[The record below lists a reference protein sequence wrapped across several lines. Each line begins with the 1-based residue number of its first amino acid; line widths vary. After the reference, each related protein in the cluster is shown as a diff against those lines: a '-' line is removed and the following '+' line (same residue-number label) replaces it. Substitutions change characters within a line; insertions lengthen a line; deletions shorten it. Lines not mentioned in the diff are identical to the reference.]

1 MAANKLEELMERV
14 RHWPNERQEDAAE
27 VLLEMERQDASG
39 YQLTDAQAQE
49 IARLQ
54 AEIRDGS
61 ATFATDEQMA
71 ELWKSC
77 GL

>member
-1 MAANKLEELMERV
+1 VTEGKEFVIRQAMAEKN
-14 RHWPNERQEDAAE
+14 PGERQN
-27 VLLEMERQDASG
+27 VSG
-39 YQLTDAQAQE
+39 YRLSDAQAEE
-49 IARLQ
+49 IARIQ
-54 AEIRDGS
+54 VEIRDGK

>member
-1 MAANKLEELMERV
+1 MAEKK
-14 RHWPNERQEDAAE
+14 PG
-27 VLLEMERQDASG
+27 ERQDASG
-39 YQLTDAQAQE
+39 YRLSDAQADE
-49 IARLQ
+49 IARIR
-54 AEIRDGS
+54 AGIRDGK